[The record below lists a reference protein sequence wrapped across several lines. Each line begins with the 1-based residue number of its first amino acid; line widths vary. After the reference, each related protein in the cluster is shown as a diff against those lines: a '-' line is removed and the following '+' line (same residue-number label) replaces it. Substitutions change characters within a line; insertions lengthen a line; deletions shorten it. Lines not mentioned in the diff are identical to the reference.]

1 MDGSGCQKIFT
12 ASVHGL
18 QYFTASFSPW
28 RVRGVFAFFFIK
40 RGRKPFKGASTLIYK
55 NVKRGHTAISLR
67 HIKEAMIIHRESNIR
82 PLFNHDAFAAF
93 SRYFSLK
100 GREFCKSFKGA
111 SNLISKNVK
120 RGHTT
125 ISLRH
130 IKEAMIIHRE
140 SNIRPLFH
148 RDHWC
153 VCSVFM
159 LFYWKRP

>member
-1 MDGSGCQKIFT
+1 MVREIQQYIYNISVIPRIYPSEGYSWLCQKPIPRAINKGGGVYSTGCQKIFT

-55 NVKRGHTAISLR
+55 NMKRGHTMISSR

-82 PLFNHDAFAAF
+82 PLFNHDAFEAF

-100 GREFCKSFKGA
+100 EAVKSVNHSA
-111 SNLISKNVK
+111 
-120 RGHTT
+120 R
-125 ISLRH
+125 
-130 IKEAMIIHRE
+130 
-140 SNIRPLFH
+140 
-148 RDHWC
+148 
-153 VCSVFM
+153 
-159 LFYWKRP
+159 